1 MGGGVV
7 NRTDWHERF
16 TTYFERHRFLSGA
29 LSAGFLALVVLIAG
43 ISQGRP
49 AGQILLWAAVLG
61 LIAGIV
67 GVFFGRL
74 QRSLRK
80 QYYRD
85 GT

>member
-1 MGGGVV
+1 M
-7 NRTDWHERF
+7 NEPDWHEGF
-16 TTYFERHRFLSGA
+16 TTYFEGHRFLTGA
-29 LSAGFLALVVLIAG
+29 LSAGFITLLVLIAG

-49 AGQILLWAAVLG
+49 AAEILLWAVVSG

-67 GVFFGRL
+67 GFFFGRL
-74 QRSLRK
+74 QRLLRR